1 MIKHTT
7 NTNKK
12 VRAFINE
19 TLNTL
24 DMRLGNATYLDAFEV
39 IQLGGG
45 DERIKTRLEACGCVS
60 ISIATLSNELSFN
73 SRLDTFLNNL

>member
-1 MIKHTT
+1 MKLTT

-19 TLNTL
+19 TLHTL
-24 DMRLGNATYLDAFEV
+24 DLTMGNATYLAAFEV

-45 DERIKTRLEACGCVS
+45 NERIKPRLEACGCVS
-60 ISIATLSNELSFN
+60 ISSAALINDLSSNSHLDDFLS
-73 SRLDTFLNNL
+73 SL